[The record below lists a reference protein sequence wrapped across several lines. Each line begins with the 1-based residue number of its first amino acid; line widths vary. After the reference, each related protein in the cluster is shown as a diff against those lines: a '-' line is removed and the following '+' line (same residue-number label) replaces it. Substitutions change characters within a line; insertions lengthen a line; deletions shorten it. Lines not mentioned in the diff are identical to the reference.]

1 MKILLFLSEADQ
13 NRFGCGPQLEVNPF
27 AVTARE
33 AAAIQEPFFPKHDGF
48 VSPKE
53 WRDALRGTP
62 LVDQYGAPV
71 MVEVEEDGETKQQQ
85 KRKPDYAANAVVVW
99 LGLRRAG
106 VNVELADL
114 DYDTDA
120 FRWSFQTDQPEG
132 QGKDDSD
139 PATTS
144 ED

>member
-13 NRFGCGPQLEVNPF
+13 NRFGCGPQLEVDPL
-27 AVTARE
+27 AITARE

-48 VSPKE
+48 VSPWE
-53 WRDALRGTP
+53 WREALRGKP
-62 LVDQYGAPV
+62 MVDQYGAPV
-71 MVEVEEDGETKQQQ
+71 MVDVEEDGVTKQEQ
-85 KRKPDYAANAVVVW
+85 KRKPNYAANAVVVW
-99 LGLRRAG
+99 LCLRRAG

-114 DYDTDA
+114 DYDADNARFT
-120 FRWSFQTDQPEG
+120 FQADQPEG
-132 QGKDDSD
+132 QGKDNSD